1 MLIAT
6 LVVFLLVL
14 GILVFIHEAGH
25 FIMAK
30 RAGMKV
36 EEFGF
41 GFPPKIFGFRRGE
54 TEYTINLIPLGGFVK
69 ILGENGAE
77 KENPRSFAS
86 KSAWSR
92 FQVLIA
98 GVSANVL
105 LAVVFFSIVAFIGVP
120 TISGEEFPRD
130 NIRDV
135 AVMIIEVAK
144 DSPAQ
149 KAGMQA
155 GDIIL
160 SIKNSGAS
168 LGITRN
174 SDVEKF
180 VADNKGKELTF
191 EIRRGKE
198 VLNITALARQ
208 DAPANQGA
216 TGISLAEVGTVSYAW
231 HQAIWQGIKRA
242 GEIMILIVLT
252 LFGLVKSL
260 ILTGHVNGQ
269 LSGPVGI
276 AVMAGQTANMG
287 LAYLMQFIAML
298 SINLAIIN
306 ALPFPALDGGR
317 ILFLAIEKIKGK
329 PVSREWENTVHTA
342 GMVFLLLLMAL
353 VTFRDFGTYDVWGKI
368 KGLL

>member
-6 LVVFLLVL
+6 IIIFLLVL
-14 GILVFIHEAGH
+14 GILVFVHEAGH
-25 FIMAK
+25 FAMAK

-41 GFPPKIFGFRRGE
+41 GFPPKIFGFKRGE

-69 ILGENGAE
+69 ILGENGE
-77 KENPRSFAS
+77 DKEDPGSFAS
-86 KSAWSR
+86 KSAWAR
-92 FQVLIA
+92 FKVLVA
-98 GVSANVL
+98 GVSANIL
-105 LAVVFFSIVAFIGVP
+105 LAIAFFSIVAFIGAP
-120 TISGEEFPRD
+120 TISGEEFSRD

-135 AVMIIEVAK
+135 AVMIIEAAK

-160 SIKNSGAS
+160 SIKNNSAS
-168 LGITRN
+168 AEVTRN

-180 VADNKGKELTF
+180 VAENKGKELTF

-198 VLNITALARQ
+198 IMNITALARQ
-208 DAPANQGA
+208 EAPEDQGA
-216 TGISLAEVGTVSYAW
+216 TGISLAEVGMVSYAW
-231 HQAIWQGIKRA
+231 HQAIWQGIKRT
-242 GEIMILIVLT
+242 GEIMILTILT

-260 ILTGHVNGQ
+260 IFTGHVNGQ

-276 AVMAGQTANMG
+276 AVMAGQTANLG
-287 LAYLMQFIAML
+287 LAYLLQFIAML

-329 PVSREWENTVHTA
+329 PVSQQLENIVHTV